1 MILDPATMLAFA
13 RFLFAFTIGSHILL
27 VSTSI
32 SLIVLISVA
41 EYLSIRQK
49 DGVYDRLARRLSKVF
64 VVSFGIG
71 TASGIVM
78 AVELVTLF
86 PKFMTLVAQTGVI
99 VLFYAEVFAFF
110 LEVLALVLYVYYWN
124 SFRRKWVHWGVS
136 LLIASGTIISAV
148 FITMV
153 NAWMNTPNGFD
164 IATYIGSGLT
174 TVSQVEPWAAFM
186 TSSAAS
192 QVIHVLVTTLFAG
205 TMVVGSYFAFWYL
218 RSRDQGDRAML
229 GRAMKILGV
238 VATITILLSGLT
250 GSNEMAT
257 LLSGQPLKYAALDAN
272 INPGA
277 NLPDRFFGTIVNG
290 TYVGGFSVTG
300 MQSLLAHFETG
311 LSELPGL
318 SQFPTSTWPPL
329 LVHTTFNI
337 MTVGGIAL
345 GLFFFAYFVGILRR
359 KKPNESRLF
368 LILWIPL
375 AVLAAIV
382 YELGWATDEIGR
394 QPWIVYNVMS
404 VGQAANTSPSI
415 FVPGILVVLFY
426 LLMVP
431 SAFYLYA
438 RVFKGR
444 VGQQEV

>member
-1 MILDPATMLAFA
+1 M
-13 RFLFAFTIGSHILL
+13 
-27 VSTSI
+27 
-32 SLIVLISVA
+32 
-41 EYLSIRQK
+41 
-49 DGVYDRLARRLSKVF
+49 
-64 VVSFGIG
+64 
-71 TASGIVM
+71 
-78 AVELVTLF
+78 
-86 PKFMTLVAQTGVI
+86 
-99 VLFYAEVFAFF
+99 
-110 LEVLALVLYVYYWN
+110 
-124 SFRRKWVHWGVS
+124 
-136 LLIASGTIISAV
+136 
-148 FITMV
+148 
-153 NAWMNTPNGFD
+153 
-164 IATYIGSGLT
+164 
-174 TVSQVEPWAAFM
+174 
-186 TSSAAS
+186 
-192 QVIHVLVTTLFAG
+192 
-205 TMVVGSYFAFWYL
+205 
-218 RSRDQGDRAML
+218 
-229 GRAMKILGV
+229 
-238 VATITILLSGLT
+238 
-250 GSNEMAT
+250 
-257 LLSGQPLKYAALDAN
+257 KYAALDAN